1 VLVGR
6 TAPLVLLVLLA
17 LAPSAARADEHP
29 TIASDGLFVGG
40 RSEPGLALTLAY
52 DLDIYLT
59 DDRVISLGPAA
70 SFSFLGED
78 GSELGRRQEYLLAI
92 DFLRLKVAMND
103 GHGPLRPYL
112 FVGGGMSWARLPA
125 QTSPPRDVLLVPDGT
140 PAVAVTRFDAIDDLG
155 ALLSVGGGLDV
166 YLVDSFGVALAL
178 AGHVRLSEAD
188 RLPLFWAEALV
199 GVRFGM

>member
-1 VLVGR
+1 MLLGR
-6 TAPLVLLVLLA
+6 IAPLFLLALLA

-40 RSEPGLALTLAY
+40 RAEPGIALTFAY

-59 DDRVISLGPAA
+59 EDRVLSLGPAA

-78 GSELGRRQEYLLAI
+78 GRELGRRQDFLLAI

-112 FVGGGMSWARLPA
+112 FVGGGMTWARLPA
-125 QTSPPRDVLLVPDGT
+125 QTSGPRDVFLLPDGT
-140 PAVAVTRFDAIDDLG
+140 PAVAEVRYDAIDDFG
-155 ALLSVGGGLDV
+155 GLLSLGGGLDV
-166 YLVDSFGVALAL
+166 YLVESFGLAFAL
-178 AGHVRLSEAD
+178 AGHVRLSDRE